1 MRTAL
6 QTARW
11 FGTSVE
17 DVAFGHVLRR
27 VRKAAGFTQAKL
39 AELLPMEK
47 SRLVRFETG
56 RQHVRVADMLAIE
69 AGQAIIDIG
78 YKGSGTINIDEFNN
92 PDGTVGVAV
101 GDIVEVLLEHLERR
115 ALPEPY
121 VQDPGGM
128 TAPTELGRELVE
140 PAHRGHR

>member
-27 VRKAAGFTQAKL
+27 VRRAAGYTQAQL

-56 RQHVRVADMLAIE
+56 RQHARVADMLTIE
-69 AGQAIIDIG
+69 AGLLQVGAIPTHG
-78 YKGSGTINIDEFNN
+78 HL
-92 PDGTVGVAV
+92 VALTH
-101 GDIVEVLLEHLERR
+101 D
-115 ALPEPY
+115 ALPIL
-121 VQDPGGM
+121 D
-128 TAPTELGRELVE
+128 ELLALAASERS
-140 PAHRGHR
+140 AA

>member
-69 AGQAIIDIG
+69 AGLLQVGAIPTHG
-78 YKGSGTINIDEFNN
+78 HL
-92 PDGTVGVAV
+92 VALTR
-101 GDIVEVLLEHLERR
+101 D
-115 ALPEPY
+115 ALPILDELL
-121 VQDPGGM
+121 VQAAGERS
-128 TAPTELGRELVE
+128 A
-140 PAHRGHR
+140 A